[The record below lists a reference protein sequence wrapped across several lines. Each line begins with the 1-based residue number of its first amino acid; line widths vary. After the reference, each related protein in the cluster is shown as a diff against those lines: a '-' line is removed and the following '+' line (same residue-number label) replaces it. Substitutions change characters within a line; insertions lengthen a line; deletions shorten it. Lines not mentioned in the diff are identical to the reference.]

1 MIRDEKTPIMMIK
14 GCSSSTT
21 LSCACDSFISLPL
34 SLSPRYKIHIFET
47 PRGVSSF
54 SSLSSRALSL
64 LATTCICTLHTEL
77 LTGLLD
83 DLVAAISAHTLGR
96 VVDVAAGAVP
106 EFRVLAFEEL

>member
-47 PRGVSSF
+47 PSF